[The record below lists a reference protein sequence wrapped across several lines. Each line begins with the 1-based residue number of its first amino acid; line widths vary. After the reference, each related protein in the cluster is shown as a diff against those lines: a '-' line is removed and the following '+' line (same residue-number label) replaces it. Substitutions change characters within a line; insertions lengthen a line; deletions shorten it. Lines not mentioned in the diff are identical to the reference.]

1 MGLPRA
7 SSEFMHDFWQSP
19 PAFSSTPQW
28 IFRSTFARDCHAK
41 IIENSFENR
50 FRRVLGASRM
60 APGGLRESSRHAS
73 VISARFCGLKVI
85 SGIVILATLGLKVA
99 PGRSRKSTENRL
111 FAKKGA
117 PRKAFLS
124 IFAACAVFLD
134 FSVDF
139 GSVLSEKLMFFRMRF
154 PHAARVF
161 FEMATLTIVWFLQ
174 YESHF
179 FIFRLRAFFREKR

>member
-1 MGLPRA
+1 MPRA

-73 VISARFCGLKVI
+73 VISARFCVKKVPR
-85 SGIVILATLGLKVA
+85 GKQNLATLGLKVT
-99 PGRSRKSTENRL
+99 PGRSPKITENRL
-111 FAKKGA
+111 FAKKRGA
-117 PRKAFLS
+117 EEGVFVDFCHACRFSRFFLR
-124 IFAACAVFLD
+124 FRLD
-134 FSVDF
+134 F
-139 GSVLSEKLMFFRMRF
+139 E
-154 PHAARVF
+154 
-161 FEMATLTIVWFLQ
+161 
-174 YESHF
+174 
-179 FIFRLRAFFREKR
+179 

>member
-1 MGLPRA
+1 MLFRTNSIDFLLRTLARDRRTPRYLALRIGVPRA

-73 VISARFCGLKVI
+73 VISVRFCALKVI
-85 SGIVILATLGLKVA
+85 WGLEVLATLGLKVA
-99 PGRSRKSTENRL
+99 SGRSPKIDQ
-111 FAKKGA
+111 K
-117 PRKAFLS
+117 S
-124 IFAACAVFLD
+124 IFCEKGHAKEGIF
-134 FSVDF
+134 VDF
-139 GSVLSEKLMFFRMRF
+139 C
-154 PHAARVF
+154 RV
-161 FEMATLTIVWFLQ
+161 
-174 YESHF
+174 
-179 FIFRLRAFFREKR
+179 

>member
-1 MGLPRA
+1 MRTLARDRRTPRYLALRIGVPRA

-73 VISARFCGLKVI
+73 VISVRFCALKVPTI
-85 SGIVILATLGLKVA
+85 KKLFGTFGPKMA
-99 PGRSRKSTENRL
+99 PGRSPKIVEKSTL
-111 FAKKGA
+111 CQKWGA
-117 PRKAFLS
+117 EES
-124 IFAACAVFLD
+124 VF
-134 FSVDF
+134 VDF
-139 GSVLSEKLMFFRMRF
+139 CRARRFSRFF
-154 PHAARVF
+154 V
-161 FEMATLTIVWFLQ
+161 
-174 YESHF
+174 
-179 FIFRLRAFFREKR
+179 

>member
-1 MGLPRA
+1 MRTQARDRRTPRYLALRIGVPRA

-73 VISARFCGLKVI
+73 VISARCCVKKVPR
-85 SGIVILATLGLKVA
+85 GKQNLATFGLKVA
-99 PGRSRKSTENRL
+99 PGRSRKSTFCEKRD
-111 FAKKGA
+111 AEE
-117 PRKAFLS
+117 S
-124 IFAACAVFLD
+124 IFIDFCRACC
-134 FSVDF
+134 FS
-139 GSVLSEKLMFFRMRF
+139 
-154 PHAARVF
+154 
-161 FEMATLTIVWFLQ
+161 
-174 YESHF
+174 
-179 FIFRLRAFFREKR
+179 